1 MSPFSGPGA
10 GERPPGGDQPLSGP
24 PVSPFA
30 PVAAFGPQTRVI
42 LVSSGKGGVGKSS
55 VTANLAVALAREGK
69 DVCVI
74 DADVYGFSIPKIL
87 GVEDE
92 PTVRNDKIEPP
103 KVLGIKVVSMGF
115 FVGEE
120 QAVIWRGPMLHKAL
134 QQFVTDVNWGE
145 PDYVLVDMPPGTGD
159 VAISMSQFLPWS
171 ELLVVTTPQHA
182 AERVAQ
188 RMAAM
193 AEKVNLRVVGVIEN
207 MSYFIGDDG
216 KRYEIFGS
224 GGGAEL
230 AEKLGVPLLG
240 QVPLEQVLRE
250 GADEGRPVVE
260 YAPQSE
266 SARAI
271 VEIARR
277 LDEMEPPA
285 RPSPIPLEEAQRLSP
300 LGERQPGLGQPGE
313 AGRQPGRGVPSS
325 PGRSTPIPLR
335 LTPKKKPER

>member
-1 MSPFSGPGA
+1 
-10 GERPPGGDQPLSGP
+10 
-24 PVSPFA
+24 
-30 PVAAFGPQTRVI
+30 
-42 LVSSGKGGVGKSS
+42 
-55 VTANLAVALAREGK
+55 
-69 DVCVI
+69 
-74 DADVYGFSIPKIL
+74 
-87 GVEDE
+87 
-92 PTVRNDKIEPP
+92 
-103 KVLGIKVVSMGF
+103 
-115 FVGEE
+115 
-120 QAVIWRGPMLHKAL
+120 
-134 QQFVTDVNWGE
+134 
-145 PDYVLVDMPPGTGD
+145 
-159 VAISMSQFLPWS
+159 
-171 ELLVVTTPQHA
+171 
-182 AERVAQ
+182 
-188 RMAAM
+188 M